1 MSGRYAFSLPEP
13 RQRDGWFRIGSFDVT
28 TTILIVLIGV
38 ASMFAYAISPAFL
51 SHFVFESTVVRQ
63 GEVWRLVTWPLV
75 NPPSLWTAIDLAIF
89 WWVGHMVEDDI
100 GRKPHTVLLA
110 AMTVLPAVVVTIIGT
125 SNALDP
131 SRWTTGSAGVQLLG
145 LALFVVFALDR
156 PSARFFFGIPA
167 WVIAAVIVGVDVLS
181 IVGSRGWA
189 DLLLLLGTIAVAVF
203 GVHQRGMLD
212 ELSWIPRLRR
222 LSGPR
227 PSPYGEVGSARP
239 KPKRSRGRRSA
250 GGGGGGSVVAG
261 PWQPTGG
268 PTPLEQAELDVLLD
282 RISEGGI
289 DSLTPFE
296 KQRLN
301 ELSRRMRDS

>member
-38 ASMFAYAISPAFL
+38 ASMFVYAIDRSIVV
-51 SHFVFESTVVRQ
+51 HGVFFPELVRQ

-75 NPPSLWTAIDLAIF
+75 NPPDIWTAIDLAIF
-89 WWVGHMVEDDI
+89 WWVGHMVEDQI

-110 AMTVLPAVVVTIIGT
+110 AMTVLPALVVTGIGAA
-125 SNALDP
+125 NGVDP
-131 SRWTTGSAGVQLLG
+131 SRWTTGTASVELLA

-167 WVIAAVIVGVDVLS
+167 WAIAAVIVGVRVLAIIS
-181 IVGSRGWA
+181 YRGWA
-189 DLLLLLGTIAVAVF
+189 DLFMLLGIIAVAMF
-203 GVHQRGMLD
+203 GVRQRGLLD
-212 ELSWIPRLRR
+212 EFGWIPRLRS
-222 LSGPR
+222 LSGPA

-239 KPKRSRGRRSA
+239 RPKRSRGKRAR
-250 GGGGGGSVVAG
+250 GGGGAVVAG

-296 KQRLN
+296 KERLN